1 MIFIKNKLLRSFFV
15 FLILLMSACV
25 SRRTVSPPAVSPT
38 LPGFTVSRYWSEQE
52 RVLAYDPEVR
62 VYINAPAA
70 EMLDI
75 RQPLTLVLYP
85 LPNGNSI
92 EQTAGKRMQP
102 GDDWHYDIQHIAAQT
117 RYLRRQPGGNNLVV
131 AYLEC
136 RPKSWP
142 AWKRAAEDR
151 RAIIPALID
160 SLRSLFPEFD
170 TRVTLSGHS
179 GGGSFVNGY
188 IEQVEAIPAW
198 IERIAFLDSNYGYN
212 DEIGGKLAAWLQ
224 RSEQNRLCVLAYNDS
239 IALYNGKPFVSP
251 TGGTWYRS
259 KMMARFLEEP
269 LNLTRSETADFIEFH
284 SPASQVEIILK
295 KNPERKIFHTVQVER
310 NGFIHSMTSGT
321 AQEGQG
327 YQYFGE
333 RVYDAFIAG
342 IVPAFRALNIPPRPA
357 AALPAG
363 ELLRRIEALPFAER
377 EEVILHEF
385 LQGNLPAFLRQ
396 GVTVETVREDA
407 AGERHHLR
415 LEVLPDYL
423 APGSDRDFCRF
434 PLGPKT
440 AQQIADRFRAILPTR
455 ELVDL
460 IYEKAAVKLT
470 PVTYT
475 PQGSNSEQVWCF
487 EEHQRDIEQQ
497 RREAKGELGWL
508 TAGIKKDVIIH
519 SRIADPNRTHHVVI
533 YGWHWLNGSPI
544 QPVTNIHIDS
554 YVDYSHGIRLVNSQI
569 YLDGFPREISEVLC
583 DSTLYK
589 LLSSEVLTPETIRY

>member
-1 MIFIKNKLLRSFFV
+1 MRLHKSIPCYF
-15 FLILLMSACV
+15 FLILLISACA
-25 SRRTVSPPAVSPT
+25 SRKTVSPPAAPHL
-38 LPGFTVSRYWSEQE
+38 LPGFTASRYWGEQE

-62 VYINAPAA
+62 AYINAPAA
-70 EMLDI
+70 EMLDAS
-75 RQPLTLVLYP
+75 RPLTLVLYP

-117 RYLRRQPGGNNLVV
+117 RYLRRQPGGDNLVV

-151 RAIIPALID
+151 RALIPALID
-160 SLRSLFPEFD
+160 SLRSLFPEFE

-198 IERIAFLDSNYGYN
+198 IERIAFLDSNYGY
-212 DEIGGKLAAWLQ
+212 DDDIGAKLAAWLK
-224 RSEQNRLCVLAYNDS
+224 RSAQNRLCVLAYNDS
-239 IALYNGKPFVSP
+239 IALYQGKPFVSP

-259 KMMARFLEEP
+259 KMMARFLAEP
-269 LNLTRSETADFIEFH
+269 FNLNRSESDDFIEFH
-284 SPASQVEIILK
+284 SPANQVEIILK

-310 NGFIHSMTSGT
+310 NGFIHSMYAGT

-333 RVYDAFIAG
+333 RVYDEYIAG
-342 IVPAFRALNIPPRPA
+342 IVPAFRALNIPSRPA
-357 AALPAG
+357 TALSG
-363 ELLRRIEALPFAER
+363 SELMRRIEALPFAER
-377 EEVILHEF
+377 EEVIRSEILE
-385 LQGNLPAFLRQ
+385 GNLPEFLHQ
-396 GVTVETVREDA
+396 GVTVETVGEDA
-407 AGERHHLR
+407 AGEKHHLR

-423 APGSDRDFCRF
+423 AVGSDSDFCRF

-440 AQQIADRFRAILPTR
+440 AQQIADRFGAIMPTR
-455 ELVDL
+455 EIVDL
-460 IYEKAAVKLT
+460 IYEKAAIKLA

-475 PQGSNSEQVWCF
+475 PLGSNSEQVWCF
-487 EEHQRDIEQQ
+487 EEHQRAIEQQ
-497 RREAKGELGWL
+497 RREAEGQLGWL

-533 YGWHWLNGSPI
+533 YGWHWPDGSPI
-544 QPVTNIHIDS
+544 QPVTNIHIAS
-554 YVDYSHGIRLVNSQI
+554 YVDYSHGIRLINSQI

-589 LLSSEVLTPETIRY
+589 LLSSEVMTPETIRY